1 MATIPN
7 KRTPKKKAPA
17 KAVTKASATPEPE
30 VSSSDTADFRS
41 VLLKPGSATL
51 VIGGFILFGVLLGAT
66 YAVWPI
72 LSPHLPP
79 LAQVKDDPRV
89 TGMEGRVQVLESLVQ
104 KQNRQ
109 NNEIKSLESQRSQF
123 TEQLSYLMKRLE
135 EQEKALAAVKQL
147 AEATTL
153 NSIGQDANE
162 SLERLSG
169 RLADLE
175 QGSES
180 ISKVLERIALLEQE
194 TERKN
199 AAAAALPDSQSASG
213 GTPFLSRKAV
223 LAVLQVR
230 EALRSSAPFS
240 EDLSQL
246 KELATDQPEIKKS
259 IAVLE
264 PYMKT
269 GIPTLAIL
277 KRKFESIAPSIIRAN
292 QGAID
297 SGWIDQTLD
306 RLSSLVSIRKSG
318 SNVKGNDVE
327 AIIARAE
334 ENLKTADLPAALSVL
349 GALPEKSREAA
360 ADWIRSAKIR
370 LAAERAIASLHV
382 LAVAFTAPS
391 QRAVDAPPRAKE

>member
-1 MATIPN
+1 
-7 KRTPKKKAPA
+7 
-17 KAVTKASATPEPE
+17 
-30 VSSSDTADFRS
+30 
-41 VLLKPGSATL
+41 
-51 VIGGFILFGVLLGAT
+51 
-66 YAVWPI
+66 
-72 LSPHLPP
+72 
-79 LAQVKDDPRV
+79 
-89 TGMEGRVQVLESLVQ
+89 
-104 KQNRQ
+104 
-109 NNEIKSLESQRSQF
+109 
-123 TEQLSYLMKRLE
+123 MKRLK

-153 NSIGQDANE
+153 TSVGQDANE

-175 QGSES
+175 QGSGA
-180 ISKVLERIALLEQE
+180 ISKVLERVALLEQE
-194 TERKN
+194 MERKN
-199 AAAAALPDSQSASG
+199 SAAAALSDSQPASG
-213 GTPFLSRKAV
+213 GIPFLSRKAV

-246 KELATDQPEIKKS
+246 KELATDQPEIEKS

-264 PYMKT
+264 PFMKT

-292 QGAID
+292 QGTID

-306 RLSSLVSIRKSG
+306 RLSALVLIRKSG

-334 ENLKTADLPAALSVL
+334 ENLKTADLTAALSVL
-349 GALPEKSREAA
+349 GTLPEKSREAA

-382 LAVAFTAPS
+382 LAVAFTAPA